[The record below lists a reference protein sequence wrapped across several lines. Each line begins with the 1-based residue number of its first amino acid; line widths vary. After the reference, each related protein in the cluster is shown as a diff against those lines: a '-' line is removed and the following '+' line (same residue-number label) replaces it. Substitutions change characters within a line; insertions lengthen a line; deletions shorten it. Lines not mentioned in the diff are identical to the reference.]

1 MTAVEF
7 SIIDRIQ
14 KDDEQKANES
24 ILDMHIQTYEKQLR
38 QIKAQEA
45 KLQEEYENVHR
56 NLEKVTFDNSVLVG
70 QLKHTEVDTINGAD
84 NSGSFFIQLRR
95 VEAELERWE
104 TSKEGLTSI
113 VRSLQGDVSNIS
125 AKNLRLRKQVDELK
139 QQYDSAEVYMNEK
152 NAELQTAN
160 ENLAEETS
168 TSGNLKAVVESL
180 KEKIRNFA
188 HGLKDIDPKDTAMLL
203 AQSRF
208 LQNEI
213 AAKTKRLQN
222 LKSEEKTLNS
232 VIYNKQV
239 RRTNVMKSKA
249 STNNWF
255 SERSTLIARVKKL
268 RKDIKMLDT
277 TERGIIRTTERNQ
290 SQFDSLNYT
299 SDEVKLAILS
309 EIHSFPTEMPEFI
322 QDAIEVEESYST
334 KLEKKMEAI
343 EESFQLINNFKE
355 NTTQIM
361 KLDEE
366 IAENVARKEL
376 LLSELH
382 ALRKL
387 IFQEA

>member
-213 AAKTKRLQN
+213 AAKTKRL
-222 LKSEEKTLNS
+222 
-232 VIYNKQV
+232 
-239 RRTNVMKSKA
+239 
-249 STNNWF
+249 
-255 SERSTLIARVKKL
+255 
-268 RKDIKMLDT
+268 
-277 TERGIIRTTERNQ
+277 
-290 SQFDSLNYT
+290 
-299 SDEVKLAILS
+299 
-309 EIHSFPTEMPEFI
+309 
-322 QDAIEVEESYST
+322 
-334 KLEKKMEAI
+334 
-343 EESFQLINNFKE
+343 
-355 NTTQIM
+355 
-361 KLDEE
+361 
-366 IAENVARKEL
+366 
-376 LLSELH
+376 
-382 ALRKL
+382 
-387 IFQEA
+387 

>member
-7 SIIDRIQ
+7 SIIDKIQ

>member
-104 TSKEGLTSI
+104 SSKEGLTSI